1 MSTTGRHAPGPAGG
15 VPAPSG
21 GARGSRSAGPAP
33 WLRRVVRQGGWDLR
47 AVLRNGEQLLVTFL
61 LPVGVLVGVLR
72 SGVPDL
78 SPLPQPAAALAGAL
92 GVAVVSS
99 AFTGQA
105 IALAFDRRAGVLRL
119 LATTPLGRGGLLAA
133 RVLAVTAVV
142 ALQVVLLVTAAA
154 VLGAPPSPAQLLLAV
169 PALLLGTAAMLSAGM
184 LLAGTVRPEGVLGLA
199 NLVWVAVLVG
209 GGLVLPVAGTGAEQV
224 PGLSTALGLL
234 PTAAL
239 GESLR
244 AAVVDTRLAVD
255 QLALL
260 AGWTVVL
267 GLLARRYL
275 RWD

>member
-1 MSTTGRHAPGPAGG
+1 MSAPTR
-15 VPAPSG
+15 STS
-21 GARGSRSAGPAP
+21 REGSRAGGPAP
-33 WLRRVVRQGGWDLR
+33 WWRRVQRQAGWDLR

-72 SGVPDL
+72 TGVPDL
-78 SPLPQPAAALAGAL
+78 SPLPQAPAALAGAL

-105 IALAFDRRAGVLRL
+105 IALAFDRRSGVLRL
-119 LATTPLGRGGLLAA
+119 LATTPIGRGGLLAA
-133 RVLAVTAVV
+133 RVLAVCAVV
-142 ALQVVLLVTAAA
+142 TMQVALLLVAAA
-154 VLGAPPSPAQLLLAV
+154 VLGSPPSAAGVIVAV

-209 GGLVLPVAGTGAEQV
+209 GGLVLPVAATGAEQV
-224 PGLSTALGLL
+224 PGLAQVLGLL

-239 GESLR
+239 GETLR
-244 AAVVDTRLAVD
+244 AALVDGRVAVG
-255 QLALL
+255 QLLLL
-260 AGWTVVL
+260 AGWTAVL
-267 GLLARRYL
+267 AVLARRWL